1 MTLPRLACS
10 SVLAAIS
17 VGLTVPA
24 LAQDPP
30 RRKSGLWEVKGETM
44 PPMSTCVDQ
53 ASDDAL
59 RSAAGNMQQSNCKQ
73 TSMKREGNRIVSES
87 VCKMGNTTATTRTVA
102 SGDFE
107 TAYTVE
113 STSKYEPPLAG
124 RSEGRVK
131 MDARWVGPCKPGMK
145 PGDMV
150 MPNGQVISG
159 EMMRKMHE
167 AMKK

>member
-1 MTLPRLACS
+1 MLVRAGQIA
-10 SVLAAIS
+10 LAATLFS
-17 VGLTVPA
+17 LVQPA
-24 LAQDPP
+24 LGQDMP

-53 ASDDAL
+53 ATDDAMRAL
-59 RSAAGNMQQSNCKQ
+59 AGNMQSSNCRQ
-73 TSMKREGNRIVSES
+73 TSVKREGNRIISES
-87 VCKMGNTTATTRTVA
+87 VCNMGTTTATNRTVA

-124 RSEGRVK
+124 KSEGRVK

-145 PGDMV
+145 PGDMI
-150 MPNGQVISG
+150 MPNGQVMSG
-159 EMMRKMHE
+159 EMLRKMHE
-167 AMKK
+167 PMKR